1 MRHNSP
7 GLQRYFF
14 GNVSHLDAMH
24 Q

>member
-1 MRHNSP
+1 MRHNST

-14 GNVSHLDAMH
+14 GNVSHLDAMY